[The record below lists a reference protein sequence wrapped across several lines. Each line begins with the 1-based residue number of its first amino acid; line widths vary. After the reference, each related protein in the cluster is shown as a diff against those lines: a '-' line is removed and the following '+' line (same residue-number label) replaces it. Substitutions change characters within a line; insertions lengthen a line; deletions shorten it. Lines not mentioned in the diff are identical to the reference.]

1 MKSVK
6 GTQTEKNLLTSFAGE
21 SQAANRYDFF
31 AKVAKKEGYVQI
43 SEIFT
48 ETARNEREHAKR
60 MFKWLEGGMVE
71 ITATYPTGPIGTTI
85 QNLKESAAGEHEE
98 WSVDYPK
105 FAEIADQE
113 GFPEIAKMY
122 RAICV
127 AEKAHEERYR
137 KLLSNV
143 EVEKVFKK
151 DEPVVWMC
159 TNCGYI
165 HTGEEAPEVC
175 PACNH
180 PQAYFELQP
189 TNY

>member
-21 SQAANRYDFF
+21 SQAANRYTFF
-31 AKVAKKEGYVQI
+31 AKQAKKEGYVQI
-43 SEIFT
+43 QQIFL
-48 ETARNEREHAKR
+48 ETADNERAHAKR

-71 ITATYPTGPIGTTI
+71 ITAAYPAGPIGSTLE
-85 QNLKESAAGEHEE
+85 NLHEAAQGEHEE
-98 WSVDYPK
+98 WYVDYPK
-105 FAEIADQE
+105 FAEVADQE
-113 GFPEIAKMY
+113 GFPEIAEMY

-127 AEKAHEERYR
+127 AERAHEERYL

-159 TNCGYI
+159 LNCGYI
-165 HTGEEAPEVC
+165 ATGEEAPLVC
-175 PACNH
+175 PACLH